1 MLKIEHFIDSIIN
14 IIFPN
19 VCGIC
24 GHISNYDICPK
35 CMLKLNEYKEC
46 KKHIYL
52 DKNFT
57 TYMYIFRY
65 EGLIRDTIIK
75 YKFMDQSY
83 IYKSFVNFMIKNKK
97 ICRFLKSYD
106 IIIPV
111 PISKQRTLKR
121 GYNQCE
127 LLLKELKKNSDLNIN
142 CKILYKVKNIVPQSS
157 LSKENRINNVKN
169 AYIVKNSEI
178 IKDKK
183 VLLVDDIYTTGNTL
197 NECSRM
203 LKLAGA
209 YDVGAL
215 TLAKD

>member
-1 MLKIEHFIDSIIN
+1 MQ
-14 IIFPN
+14 
-19 VCGIC
+19 
-24 GHISNYDICPK
+24 
-35 CMLKLNEYKEC
+35 
-46 KKHIYL
+46 
-52 DKNFT
+52 T
-57 TYMYIFRY
+57 
-65 EGLIRDTIIK
+65 
-75 YKFMDQSY
+75 
-83 IYKSFVNFMIKNKK
+83 FMIKNKK